1 MKRVLWRWGWC
12 ARGGAVG
19 RKRLIFL
26 VFDVIVMAD
35 EKKVGSKEV
44 HPGGNGDV
52 ILLERCR

>member
-1 MKRVLWRWGWC
+1 M
-12 ARGGAVG
+12 G